1 MIPQGRGL
9 TRLKDFAGAGGG
21 GGVCRECCAMV
32 VQEAFTDY
40 VQMTKER
47 AQNIKGLAYGFALFK
62 GQS

>member
-1 MIPQGRGL
+1 
-9 TRLKDFAGAGGG
+9 
-21 GGVCRECCAMV
+21 MV